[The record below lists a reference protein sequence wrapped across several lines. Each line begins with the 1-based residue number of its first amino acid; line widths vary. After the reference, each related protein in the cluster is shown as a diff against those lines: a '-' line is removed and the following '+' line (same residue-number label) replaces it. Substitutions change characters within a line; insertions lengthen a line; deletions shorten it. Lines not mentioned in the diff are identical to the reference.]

1 MALSLIRNGRYR
13 GAGMGVVLYGYWR
26 SLATFRVRIALNIK
40 GVPFTENMI
49 DLTKGEQYEEPYH
62 SINKQ
67 HVLPVM
73 EHNGLRLTQSLPIME
88 YINEVWPENP
98 LLPPDAAGRARV
110 RALAQIAVA
119 DTHPLHTPRVREYLE
134 KEFGLDEAAR
144 LKWVHHWLRKGSEA
158 IEARLSGDGLSG
170 TYAHGDQL
178 TFADMALVS
187 HVAGV
192 RLFNAGLDNAPTL
205 EAIANR
211 CLALDVFARA
221 HPLRQAGAPPA

>member
-1 MALSLIRNGRYR
+1 MT
-13 GAGMGVVLYGYWR
+13 VVLYGYWR
-26 SLATFRVRIALNIK
+26 SLATFRVRTALNIK

-49 DLTKGEQYEEPYH
+49 DLVKGEQYDEPYH
-62 SINKQ
+62 SINQQ

-98 LLPPDAAGRARV
+98 LLPADAAGRARV
-110 RALAQIAVA
+110 RALAQIAIA
-119 DTHPLHTPRVREYLE
+119 DTHPLHVPRVRDFLE

-144 LKWVHHWLRKGSEA
+144 LKWTHHWLRKGSEA

-178 TFADMALVS
+178 TLADMALVS
-187 HVAGV
+187 HVVGV

-205 EAIANR
+205 EAIADR
-211 CLALDVFARA
+211 CLALDVFAKA
-221 HPLRQAGAPPA
+221 HPMRQAGAPQV